1 MKIQSTNNK
10 QHIKKT
16 QKKQTTATSFDAML
30 NATQMDSAPTNTE
43 QTINPNIDKQPQTS
57 SNPQQTL
64 ETHVQALEEA
74 LHNLEAGQGNPEHIQ
89 QTIVDL
95 RQALQQSEL
104 TAQDLHDADTLL
116 AVEAKR
122 INKLSNKAP

>member
-1 MKIQSTNNK
+1 MKIQSTHNK
-10 QHIKKT
+10 QHLKKT
-16 QKKQTTATSFDAML
+16 QKKQTTSTSFDAML
-30 NATQMDSAPTNTE
+30 NATQMDTTQADTE
-43 QTINPNIDKQPQTS
+43 QSMDHNMDKQAQTP

-64 ETHVQALEEA
+64 ETHVQALEDA
-74 LHNLEAGQGNPEHIQ
+74 LQTLEGEPQNSEHVQ

-104 TAQDLHDADTLL
+104 TPQALEDADTLL

-122 INKLSNKAP
+122 LKNLSNQTP